1 MTTAS
6 LRSRLPR
13 FSGILNDRTEE
24 SLRLRVLILLTTGW
38 VALAFNW
45 VTGDYVIPGAA
56 VILTTLGHW
65 TSWRWRYSPLGV
77 RSTVIVVA
85 VAGLAVFSQD
95 DFISAITADRLPIAG
110 FLLMISGVASF
121 GIKTRGGLYA
131 LMILSGIV
139 LFFVSERAFDQTF
152 VGFLI
157 VFIGLFLTFHAM
169 AFLEDQI
176 SIARVHWPEG
186 QLGRF
191 WFWLGIVGG
200 GLIVCSALAF
210 ALMPPDFRGRPGSQR
225 VGVVPFM
232 GEGGFSQTDAPPNTA
247 GPIQPEGGAD
257 GDTDPSAAGVSE
269 LTQPGQG
276 LDAPSMEQLAQGFE
290 GQQVSGDP
298 RDVVMRVRSPV
309 TSYWRGRIF
318 DRFDG
323 AQWKISVD
331 PPTSLRRRTNENF
344 YWQAFF
350 IEQDQPGALFVG
362 YDGRR
367 VLLPDEIRSRGRLEA
382 GDIYSALSQRPV
394 LETRAMQTE
403 RIGTPGGRYLQLP
416 EESDRY
422 LRDLSFEITEEAR
435 SSFEV
440 LWLIVSYM
448 RQNHTYDPT
457 APNQLQLS
465 PGGIERF
472 LQPGT
477 SGTSIDFATAT
488 VLLARAT
495 GLPARLAAGY
505 LPGRF
510 DPFSGTHRVRNRDAH
525 AWAEINFRTAGWVSF
540 DGTPRPELE
549 VFQSGEF
556 ADFGGTSFIF
566 QTRVGGGLYRVIQE
580 GTSNVVDDISQA
592 LQGQA
597 GLVRGV
603 VAAIGVVA
611 VIATIIWLVVRRAR
625 RVRGPRWRYTRLPGG
640 ARRDILKTYAGVERL
655 VRRRGLDPRGASQ
668 TVGEY
673 TSLAARRL
681 IVIEEDLRWFAR
693 AAWVAAYD
701 PSEPSPEMAK
711 EASVRFERLNGLD
724 LNPSEA

>member
-1 MTTAS
+1 MTTAI
-6 LRSRLPR
+6 LRRRLPR

-24 SLRLRVLILLTTGW
+24 SLRLRVLILLTTAW
-38 VALAFNW
+38 VAVALGW
-45 VTGDYVIPGAA
+45 VTGDYIIPGAA
-56 VILTTLGHW
+56 VVLSTLGHW

-95 DFISAITADRLPIAG
+95 DFISAITSDRLPIAG
-110 FLLMISGVASF
+110 FLLMISALASF

-176 SIARVHWPEG
+176 SAARVHWPEG

-210 ALMPPDFRGRPGSQR
+210 ALMPPDFRGRPGAQR

-232 GEGGFSQTDAPPNTA
+232 GEGGFAQTDAPPNAA
-247 GPIQPEGGAD
+247 GPIQPEGGTD
-257 GDTDPSAAGVSE
+257 GETDPSAAGVSE
-269 LTQPGQG
+269 QTQPGQG
-276 LDAPSMEQLAQGFE
+276 LDLPSMEQFAQGFQ
-290 GQQVSGDP
+290 GQQVGGDP
-298 RDVVMRVRSPV
+298 SDVVMRVRSPV

-318 DRFDG
+318 DRFIDG
-323 AQWKISVD
+323 QWKIAAD
-331 PPTSLRRRTNENF
+331 LPTSLRRRNNENF
-344 YWQAFF
+344 YWHAFF
-350 IEQDQPGALFVG
+350 LEQDQPGHLFVG

-367 VLLPDEIRSRGRLEA
+367 VLLPDEIRERGRLEA

-394 LETRAMQTE
+394 LETRVMQSA
-403 RIGTPGGRYLQLP
+403 RIGTPGQRYLLLP
-416 EESDRY
+416 AESDRF
-422 LRDLSFEITEEAR
+422 LRNLSFEITQEAR

-457 APNQLQLS
+457 VANQLQLS
-465 PGGIERF
+465 AGGIERF

-477 SGTSIDFATAT
+477 SGTSMDFATAT

-495 GLPARLAAGY
+495 GLPARLAVGY

-525 AWAEINFRTAGWVSF
+525 AWAEINFRTTGWVSF

-566 QTRVGGGLYRVIQE
+566 QTRVGGGLYRAIQE
-580 GTSNVVDDISQA
+580 GTTSVVDDVAQA
-592 LQGQA
+592 LEGQA
-597 GLVRGV
+597 GVVRV
-603 VAAIGVVA
+603 VAAAIAVVA
-611 VIATIIWLVVRRAR
+611 VVATIVWLIMRRAR

-640 ARRDILKTYAGVERL
+640 ARRDILKTYNRVERL
-655 VRRRGLDPRGASQ
+655 MRRRGLDPRSASQ

-681 IVIEEDLRWFAR
+681 TAVEEDLRWFAR

-701 PSEPSPEMAK
+701 PSEPTAEMAE
-711 EASVRFERLNGLD
+711 EASARFERLKRLD